1 MENCYRC
8 VCVMSQ
14 IKPYAPSHQAML
26 ENANVLARYAMICQQ
41 NGLVPIV
48 EPEVLP
54 DGEHD
59 LETAMKVRNIM

>member
-1 MENCYRC
+1 M
-8 VCVMSQ
+8 
-14 IKPYAPSHQAML
+14 
-26 ENANVLARYAMICQQ
+26 MIYEFILFSQ

-59 LETAMKVRNIM
+59 LPTAQKATEIVSRIHYDIYMYILSLLMQ

>member
-1 MENCYRC
+1 MN
-8 VCVMSQ
+8 
-14 IKPYAPSHQAML
+14 PF
-26 ENANVLARYAMICQQ
+26 Q

-59 LETAMKVRNIM
+59 LETAKRVTEQVGPTGVLQVQLYDRLFSSLGLMDYYLFCFK